1 MSHATTSSA
10 ETAALSAASAAQPA
24 PTSATA
30 ATSVPKPTLHA
41 ADPTVRSLLL
51 KGNFGL
57 EKETL
62 RIDHDGF
69 MAQTPNPFPGHPHI
83 TRDFCENQVEINT
96 GIHPTYQGV
105 LAELNEHNTTIQRT
119 LAEADEYLWPF
130 SNPPYLRNE
139 RDVPVA
145 QFTGELAHKT
155 VYREYLSDRYGRYK
169 MTFCGIHFNYSFA
182 DELLQADFA
191 LSDYQD
197 FATYKNDLYVKLAEL
212 AVAYGWVMVAA
223 TAASPLN
230 DGSYVERTGLGQDL
244 YLGLS
249 TVRVS
254 ELGYWNFFAP
264 VLSYESKNA
273 YVDSMQSY
281 IDQGLIKYP
290 SELYYPIRLKPR
302 GENTLPALRDGDVS
316 HIELRMFDL
325 NPLVPQGI
333 DERDVLFGQLFLVWL
348 ASMPPLHLT
357 EVDQVQ
363 AIQNFKNAAHYDLK
377 TVNII
382 MPGKESIS
390 GDRAAL
396 QVISQMQEFFAGYS
410 PEVEACLAFQ
420 RDKFVDLE
428 NRYAWAVRSRY
439 SNGFVQKGLD
449 LCRKQQALYVKSS
462 EQES

>member
-105 LAELNEHNTTIQRT
+105 LAELNDHNTTIQRT

-155 VYREYLSDRYGRYK
+155 AYREYLSDRYGRYK

-197 FATYKNDLYVKLAEL
+197 FAAYKNDLYVKLAEL

-249 TVRVS
+249 GGYQSSHPSLQHPQYLRPEPDRHRPLRRRRLHGRLLLCVLPDLSAHRRRRISQAGQVS
-254 ELGYWNFFAP
+254 EQKPAAVQRRGRQHRLCHPRPEPRGLP
-264 VLSYESKNA
+264 VL
-273 YVDSMQSY
+273 
-281 IDQGLIKYP
+281 
-290 SELYYPIRLKPR
+290 
-302 GENTLPALRDGDVS
+302 
-316 HIELRMFDL
+316 
-325 NPLVPQGI
+325 
-333 DERDVLFGQLFLVWL
+333 
-348 ASMPPLHLT
+348 
-357 EVDQVQ
+357 
-363 AIQNFKNAAHYDLK
+363 
-377 TVNII
+377 
-382 MPGKESIS
+382 
-390 GDRAAL
+390 
-396 QVISQMQEFFAGYS
+396 
-410 PEVEACLAFQ
+410 
-420 RDKFVDLE
+420 
-428 NRYAWAVRSRY
+428 
-439 SNGFVQKGLD
+439 
-449 LCRKQQALYVKSS
+449 
-462 EQES
+462 